1 MYSTEF
7 SKESLRKIAEQKV
20 NFRITIK
27 IHICLFLLGN
37 FLLFLINWFYTP
49 EFMWF
54 VIPLF
59 SWLIGLVVHVI
70 AYFLYARGVYPMV
83 KRGLI
88 YIFFAYV
95 FGMLQLLVINYI
107 TSGDINWAI
116 IPMIFGGT
124 AVLIYLFVYLIYF
137 KDKKSKPDVTISRKE
152 KAIEKEL
159 EKMEK
164 KLEQTRN
171 KR

>member
-7 SKESLRKIAEQKV
+7 STESLRKIAEQKV
-20 NFRITIK
+20 NFRIIVK
-27 IHICLFLLGN
+27 IHVYLFILCN

-59 SWLIGLVVHVI
+59 SWLIGLVIHII

-88 YIFFAYV
+88 YLFFAYI
-95 FGMLQLLVINYI
+95 FSMLQLLIINYL

-116 IPMIFGGT
+116 IPVIFGGV

-137 KDKKSKPDVTISRKE
+137 KDKKSKSDITISRKE

-159 EKMEK
+159 EKMGK
-164 KLEQTRN
+164 KLKQTRN
-171 KR
+171 KG